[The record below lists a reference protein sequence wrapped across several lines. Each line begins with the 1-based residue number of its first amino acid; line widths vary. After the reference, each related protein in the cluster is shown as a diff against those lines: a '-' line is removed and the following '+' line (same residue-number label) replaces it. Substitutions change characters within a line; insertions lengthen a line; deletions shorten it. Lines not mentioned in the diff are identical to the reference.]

1 VSGPEVAKAQ
11 IAAFRAW
18 QAFTGERFAK
28 LRKIGQPCLV
38 IDGVFDMM
46 IPVRNSYL
54 LSEHLPNAVLLT
66 FPDSGHG
73 SLFQFHESFTRQ
85 AATFLASES
94 EFAPFWVAR
103 LPNQE
108 IAMKTVKAASIFVA
122 ECGEGA
128 LWTSR
133 PPTFRALGSS
143 TARQGIRRSR
153 PSSCCTAFPHPRTHS
168 TTSFRVC
175 WSDLQLA
182 YFAGYAMW
190 TYLNIP
196 FLLARPGVESEEV
209 EPWQESGETWRRL
222 KVRFPAD
229 IATHSTEQ
237 TLYFD
242 RQGLLRRQD
251 YNVEIDG
258 TAGAAHYV
266 YDHKEFSGIVFPTK
280 RRVFRRQ
287 PDGRSAPEPL
297 IISIDLDR
305 IVLG

>member
-1 VSGPEVAKAQ
+1 MNKLVKQAIDAHGRLERWNHFTALSAHLIQAGDLWATKGKAGVL
-11 IAAFRAW
+11 ADV
-18 QAFTGERFAK
+18 TVTVD
-28 LRKIGQPCLV
+28 LRDEKSSHWPFG
-38 IDGVFDMM
+38 
-46 IPVRNSYL
+46 S
-54 LSEHLPNAVLLT
+54 
-66 FPDSGHG
+66 PD
-73 SLFQFHESFTRQ
+73 
-85 AATFLASES
+85 
-94 EFAPFWVAR
+94 
-103 LPNQE
+103 
-108 IAMKTVKAASIFVA
+108 
-122 ECGEGA
+122 
-128 LWTSR
+128 
-133 PPTFRALGSS
+133 
-143 TARQGIRRSR
+143 RRSR
-153 PSSCCTAFPHPRTHS
+153 FEPQRVALEDANGKVLEELLEPRSSFKGHTLETP
-168 TTSFRVC
+168 

-196 FLLARPGVESEEV
+196 FLLARKGVESEEV
-209 EPWQESGETWRRL
+209 EPWQEPGETWRRL

-237 TLYFD
+237 TLYLD

-287 PDGRSAPEPL
+287 PDGCPAPDPL

-305 IVLG
+305 IVFS